1 MMKKA
6 ELAKAIAEKVGITNV
21 KAHECLDA
29 LAAVTSE
36 QLAEGQEI
44 SLPGI
49 GKLSTTARPERPG
62 RNVKTGE
69 SITIKAS
76 TGVKFKVASSLKDA
90 VQ

>member
-1 MMKKA
+1 V
-6 ELAKAIAEKVGITNV
+6 LFR
-21 KAHECLDA
+21 
-29 LAAVTSE
+29 
-36 QLAEGQEI
+36 

-49 GKLSTTARPERPG
+49 GKFSTTMRAERPG
-62 RNVKTGE
+62 RNVRTGE

>member
-1 MMKKA
+1 MKKA
-6 ELAKAIAEKVGITNV
+6 ELAKAIAEKAGITAA
-21 KAHECLDA
+21 KASQCLEA
-29 LAAVTSE
+29 LAAITGE
-36 QLAEGQEI
+36 QLAAGQELI
-44 SLPGI
+44 LPGI

-76 TGVKFKVASSLKDA
+76 TGVKFKAASLLKDA